1 LKHKVIDNK
10 QQEPGSVA
18 HKRMTGLGL
27 FCVLMFLLLE
37 FNLWRV
43 QIVNTEYY
51 AEKALGN
58 IVKPAATSTIRG
70 PIVDRNG
77 VVLAKSISDMALVL
91 DWIQLQNQE
100 GAWQDTVK
108 LLARY
113 IKPYWP
119 YPQQSAELIAEDICV
134 MIRNQ
139 QWKTYNSVVVLED
152 VPESLRALIAE
163 HGDELPGVRV
173 EPLAKRGYPEGTLM
187 GQVLGYVREISQ
199 EELEIQ
205 EELLVR
211 REFDDAAQAVIA
223 QGSHEEND
231 SDDSDVSSDAGFTYS
246 QGDLVGKMGVEKSFD
261 HWLRGREGLDKVE
274 IDQQGRPVSRTVV
287 EEPRIGHTVY
297 LTLDAPLQRDVERS
311 LDEVIARVRG
321 TYPKAG
327 VGAAVVMEVKT
338 GKILAMVSKPYMDP
352 NELVGVVS
360 DETASRYFTGAEAA
374 TKNRAIMD
382 TYPPGS
388 VYKMLVASSAL
399 QLGIMTPE
407 DKVYDALSS
416 LGPWGV
422 QAQAVAEWGGNN
434 FGWVNLYRGMAK
446 SCNIYFQNMG
456 RQVFDQDPEY
466 MKKIGNEF
474 GFGVLSGIDLPGEVA
489 GIAPSP
495 AWKRTH
501 FGPDYEAA
509 YREALQS
516 VEDKY
521 EEALGQLQGTEER
534 SLLEVQ
540 KKGEMSAITA
550 EYEANSEFYVDWRLS
565 DSFNNSIGQG
575 YNANTLLQLANYV
588 AVIANG
594 GTLYKPQ
601 VVDKI
606 VDTQTGEVIKG
617 FEPEVLNRVS
627 VSSENLAAVKEAMSL
642 VTKGE
647 GTAAF
652 VFADMPKFSGGGKTG
667 TAQVGNKTGPSY
679 YNGMFVAFAPYDDP
693 EIAVSVLVEY
703 GGAGG
708 DTAGRVAKSV
718 FRSYFGW

>member
-1 LKHKVIDNK
+1 MA
-10 QQEPGSVA
+10 QR
-18 HKRMTGLGL
+18 RMTGLGL
-27 FCVLMFLLLE
+27 FCVLLFLLLE

-43 QIVNTEYY
+43 QIVDAEYY

-58 IVKPAATSTIRG
+58 VMKPAATSTIRG

-77 VVLAKSISDMALVL
+77 VVLAKSVSDMALVL
-91 DWIQLQNQE
+91 DWTELQSGPGAGVWQE
-100 GAWQDTVK
+100 TVRV
-108 LLARY
+108 LAEY

-119 YPQQSAELIAEDICV
+119 YPQQSPELIAEDICV

-139 QWKTYNSVVVLED
+139 QWTTYNPVVVLED

-163 HGDELPGVRV
+163 HSDELPGVCV
-173 EPLAKRGYPEGTLM
+173 KPLAKRFYPQGTLM
-187 GQVLGYVREISQ
+187 GQVLGYVREISREELDEREEIDERGECDEQ
-199 EELEIQ
+199 EE
-205 EELLVR
+205 
-211 REFDDAAQAVIA
+211 
-223 QGSHEEND
+223 
-231 SDDSDVSSDAGFTYS
+231 SDVWEDLYR
-246 QGDLVGKMGVEKSFD
+246 QGDMIGKMGVEKSFD
-261 HWLRGREGLDKVE
+261 VWLRGHEGLDKVE
-274 IDQQGRPVSRTVV
+274 VDQQGRPVSRTVV
-287 EEPRIGHTVY
+287 QEPQVGYTVY
-297 LTLDAPLQRDVERS
+297 LALDAGLQRDVERS
-311 LDEVIARVRG
+311 LDEVITRVTA

-352 NELVGVVS
+352 NELIGVVS
-360 DETASRYFTGAEAA
+360 DETAARYFTGAEAA

-399 QLGIMTPE
+399 ELGVITPE

-416 LGPWGV
+416 LGPGGV

-434 FGWVNLYRGMAK
+434 FGWVNLYRGLAK
-446 SCNIYFQNMG
+446 SCNIYFQSLG
-456 RQVFDQDPEY
+456 RKVFEQDPEY

-474 GFGVLSGIDLPGEVA
+474 GFGALSGIDLPGEVA

-495 AWKRTH
+495 AWKNSF
-501 FGPDYEAA
+501 FGPGYETEYQAA
-509 YREALQS
+509 LAA
-516 VEDKY
+516 VESQL
-521 EEALGQLQGTEER
+521 EEVLSRTVIAEER
-534 SLLEVQ
+534 DLLLSETQ
-540 KKGEMSAITA
+540 NEMRRLEA
-550 EYEANSEFYVDWRLS
+550 EYEINKGFHVEWRLS

-601 VVDKI
+601 IVDRI
-606 VDTQTGEVIKG
+606 VDTRTGETIKE
-617 FEPEVLNRVS
+617 FEPEVINQVS

-652 VFADMPKFSGGGKTG
+652 VFADMPGFSGGGKTG
-667 TAQVGNKTGPSY
+667 TAQVGNKTGVSY

-708 DTAGRVAKSV
+708 DTAGRVAKAA